1 MTDAVESSGK
11 SPQELSH
18 EILLEA
24 KAALEGG
31 NIEEALNQA
40 RRAYEACPNE
50 YPANYNALSTAQ
62 ECMDRLGLKE
72 EAGTVREILQKLL
85 WEHDTKPHAE
95 GEARTKH
102 PLKNNKKL

>member
-1 MTDAVESSGK
+1 MTDTVESSGK

-31 NIEEALNQA
+31 NTEEALNQA

-62 ECMDRLGLKE
+62 ECIPFGVTYLCSRIPWATSNGG
-72 EAGTVREILQKLL
+72 APR
-85 WEHDTKPHAE
+85 
-95 GEARTKH
+95 
-102 PLKNNKKL
+102 

>member
-31 NIEEALNQA
+31 NIEEALKQA
-40 RRAYEACPNE
+40 RLAYEACPNE

-62 ECMDRLGLKE
+62 VCMDRLGLEE
-72 EAGTVREILQKLL
+72 EAGTLRDTMQKLL
-85 WEHDTKPHAE
+85 MEHDTKPHAE
-95 GEARTKH
+95 GEARTRH
-102 PLKNNKKL
+102 PLKKDKKI